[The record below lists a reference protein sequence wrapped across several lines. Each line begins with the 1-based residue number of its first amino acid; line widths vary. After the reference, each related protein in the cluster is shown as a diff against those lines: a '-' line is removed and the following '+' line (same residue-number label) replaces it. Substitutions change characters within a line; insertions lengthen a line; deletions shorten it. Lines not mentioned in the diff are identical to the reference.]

1 MTKLIKKYVILIL
14 VIAMSLSIIPTK
26 SYTYSDCFESI
37 TKLVEKA
44 EKEASINGEASDET
58 INALEK
64 ELNYLGIDVGSYSGT
79 HILDEE
85 DDDFVF
91 YGYGETH
98 SLGNGW
104 TYRVDKPS
112 SSNAKPHVHVD
123 NNKRGI
129 HGTEN
134 VDGTPSHGK
143 TLERSGVP
151 KKVREKVRGS
161 KDYKKGQNDLKNMK
175 RAKAEIKRWKL
186 NLNKYKYLIIA
197 AGIFVAI
204 VGVAFFA
211 PEALPAVL
219 PAI

>member
-1 MTKLIKKYVILIL
+1 MNKLIKKFISLIL
-14 VIAMSLSIIPTK
+14 VIAMSISIVSFK
-26 SYTYSDCFESI
+26 SLAHSESFQNI

-44 EKEASINGEASDET
+44 EKEASINGESSDQT

-64 ELNYLGIDVGSYSGT
+64 ELNYLGVDVGSYSGT
-79 HILDEE
+79 HILGEE

-98 SLGNGW
+98 SIGKGW

-123 NNKRGI
+123 NNSRGI

-151 KKVREKVRGS
+151 KKVRDQVRGS
-161 KDYKKGQNDLKNMK
+161 KDYKKGQKDLKNMK
-175 RAKAEIKRWKL
+175 KAKAEIKRKKL
-186 NLNKYKYLIIA
+186 NLNIYKDLIIA
-197 AGIFVAI
+197 AGIFIVI

-211 PEALPAVL
+211 PEALPAVI